1 MFKALAK
8 RLYISLDFCYAY
20 VLQKSSDVLC
30 CGQTV
35 RHFTIQFIRLSNLES
50 CFHKRSPPPLQQQPV
65 RQYKRAQVWYDKT
78 ECDRS
83 KIIVFEAVSEREC
96 LFHESERKVKAE
108 KGCLK
113 NDSTQ
118 VDIENAGGSI
128 MRTGP
133 GARP

>member
-8 RLYISLDFCYAY
+8 RLYISLGFCYTY

-35 RHFTIQFIRLSNLES
+35 RHFTIQFIRFFNLES
-50 CFHKRSPPPLQQQPV
+50 CLHKRFSPLQQQPV

-78 ECDRS
+78 GCNRS

-108 KGCLK
+108 KGCIK

-118 VDIENAGGSI
+118 VDTENAGGSI